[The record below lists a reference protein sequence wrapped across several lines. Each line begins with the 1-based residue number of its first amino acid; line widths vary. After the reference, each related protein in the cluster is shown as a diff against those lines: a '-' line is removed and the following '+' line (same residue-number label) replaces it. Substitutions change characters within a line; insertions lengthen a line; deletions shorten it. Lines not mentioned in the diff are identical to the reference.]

1 MVFGIGAAHQWES
14 LTLLILIQV
23 GAGGRIRTTSAIVWL
38 DIPQGTVS
46 KNVSK
51 RVKLSNS
58 EEGES

>member
-14 LTLLILIQV
+14 QTLFILIQV

-38 DIPQGTVS
+38 DIPQGTVG

-51 RVKLSNS
+51 RVTL
-58 EEGES
+58 GT